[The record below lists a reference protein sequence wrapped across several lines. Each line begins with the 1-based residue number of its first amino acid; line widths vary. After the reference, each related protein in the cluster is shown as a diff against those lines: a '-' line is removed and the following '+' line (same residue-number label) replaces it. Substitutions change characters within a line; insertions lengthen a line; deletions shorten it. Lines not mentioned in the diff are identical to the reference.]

1 MANRW
6 IALNNIARFRGKL
19 RVETD
24 AEKRRVLEQLLK
36 TEQERL
42 AQVEEC

>member
-6 IALNNIARFRGKL
+6 IALNNIARFREKL